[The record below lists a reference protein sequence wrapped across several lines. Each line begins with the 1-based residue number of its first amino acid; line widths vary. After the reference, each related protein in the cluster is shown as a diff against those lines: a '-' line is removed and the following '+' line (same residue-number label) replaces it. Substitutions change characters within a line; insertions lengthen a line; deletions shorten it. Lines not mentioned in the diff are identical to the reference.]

1 MGRVPSETGIDS
13 DRGAWCADA
22 HADAALPQCRSLY
35 SPKREAKARDTG
47 RVRNRDQGAIDM
59 WPARD
64 RACARAFDRD
74 RHRAC
79 ADAREVGGYPRRR
92 RIRL

>member
-59 WPARD
+59 WPAREPCLCPCLWPWPSPCLC
-64 RACARAFDRD
+64 RC
-74 RHRAC
+74 
-79 ADAREVGGYPRRR
+79 PRGRR
-92 RIRL
+92 VPSSAEDSP